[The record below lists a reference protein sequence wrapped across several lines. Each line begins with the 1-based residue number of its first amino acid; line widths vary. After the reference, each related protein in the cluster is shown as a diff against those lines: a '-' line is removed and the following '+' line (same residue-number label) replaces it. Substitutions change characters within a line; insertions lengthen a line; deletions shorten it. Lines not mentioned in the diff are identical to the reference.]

1 MADIEVKTFPLVS
14 VVMATY
20 NGSTFLSKQLDS
32 IISQDYPNLEIV
44 ISDDKS
50 TDLTVEILEKYRKSA
65 SIAYR
70 VNTSNLGYAKNFEQA
85 LRMATGEFIALSDQD
100 DIWLPHKLSQLY
112 AKIDNALLI
121 HSDVREITR
130 EDEFLFPIAA
140 RKRVH
145 KDNYERVFLDPEF
158 HVASIL
164 TRKGLVQGCTT
175 LFRRELLQLALP
187 MPDSEKSH
195 DIWLGFVAAMTGSVL
210 YDDTVLT
217 LYRKHGAN
225 ASQGKKSSKRRSYVR
240 ATLLNAAYRRIE
252 YYKRAL
258 ILKKRGA
265 ALKRYPVRLRN
276 EIY

>member
-1 MADIEVKTFPLVS
+1 MADIEVASFPLIS

-20 NGSTFLSKQLDS
+20 NGSLFLAKQLDS
-32 IISQDYPNLEIV
+32 IILQDYPNIEIV

-50 TDLTVEILEKYRKSA
+50 TDFTVEILEKYRQS
-65 SIAYR
+65 SGIAYR
-70 VNTSNLGYAKNFEQA
+70 VNDTNLGYTKNFEQA
-85 LRMATGEFIALSDQD
+85 LIMAMGEFIALSDQD
-100 DIWLPHKLSQLY
+100 DIWLPNKLSHLY
-112 AKIDNALLI
+112 ANIRDGLLI

-130 EDEFLFPIAA
+130 EDTFLFPIAA

-145 KDNYERVFLDPEF
+145 KENYEQVFLDPEF
-158 HVASIL
+158 HTASVL
-164 TRKGLVQGCTT
+164 TWKGLVQGCTT

-210 YDDTVLT
+210 YDDSVLT

-225 ASQGKKSSKRRSYVR
+225 ASQGKKLSKRRSYVR
-240 ATLLNAAYRRIE
+240 ATLLNAAYRRVE

-258 ILKKRGA
+258 ILKRRGA
-265 ALKRYPVRLRN
+265 ALKRYPMKLRN